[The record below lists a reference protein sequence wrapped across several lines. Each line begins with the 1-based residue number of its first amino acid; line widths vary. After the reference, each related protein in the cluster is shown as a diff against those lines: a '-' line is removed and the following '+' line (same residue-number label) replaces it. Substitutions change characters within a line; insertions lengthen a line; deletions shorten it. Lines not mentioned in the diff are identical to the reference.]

1 MAEKVRKICAFIF
14 ELQGLI
20 CLLIAFLLWRT
31 LSIGGLPQNE
41 LDALPL
47 LLGLSI
53 TIGVILL
60 FYGIL
65 QFRREYEN
73 AMNRF
78 FDKKV
83 VNIISSVLA
92 YLVSLS
98 TIGFFTLGNVHLK
111 WSIGIP
117 ILVIGIAAVAGDV
130 LVKLNKIPE

>member
-78 FDKKV
+78 LIRK
-83 VNIISSVLA
+83 
-92 YLVSLS
+92 
-98 TIGFFTLGNVHLK
+98 
-111 WSIGIP
+111 
-117 ILVIGIAAVAGDV
+117 
-130 LVKLNKIPE
+130 

>member
-31 LSIGGLPQNE
+31 MSIGGLPQNE
-41 LDALPL
+41 MVALPL

-53 TIGVILL
+53 AVGVIML

-65 QFRREYEN
+65 QFRREYDN
-73 AMNRF
+73 AINRF
-78 FDKKV
+78 FEKKV

-92 YLVSLS
+92 YAISLL
-98 TIGFFTLGNVHLK
+98 TIAFFTVGNVHLK

-117 ILVIGIAAVAGDV
+117 IMVIGVAAVVGDI

>member
-1 MAEKVRKICAFIF
+1 MAEKVRKICAFFF